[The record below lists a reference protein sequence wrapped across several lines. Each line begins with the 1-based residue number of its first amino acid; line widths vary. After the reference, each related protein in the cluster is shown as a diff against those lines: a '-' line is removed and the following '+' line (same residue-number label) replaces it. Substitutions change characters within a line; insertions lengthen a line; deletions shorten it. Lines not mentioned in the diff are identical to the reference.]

1 MGIVYA
7 TLRSSSGRG
16 MFCAIW
22 KAFSNCNI
30 FRQQSHRSPAIPP
43 GCSDQNRP
51 PSATQPDLETGL
63 CSAFAS
69 ISPPQALHAVPAS
82 GSSLPPQP
90 TMQSSAAQEQQQL
103 NGGTSG
109 SQLIS
114 PSKIKTQVSPAAGA
128 QWCIF
133 QVVSNNFA
141 SH

>member
-7 TLRSSSGRG
+7 TLKSSSGCGIFR
-16 MFCAIW
+16 AIW
-22 KAFSNCNI
+22 KAFSHCNI
-30 FRQQSHRSPAIPP
+30 FRQQSRRSPATRP
-43 GCSDQNRP
+43 GCSDQKSA
-51 PSATQPDLETGL
+51 PSATQPDLEAGI
-63 CSAFAS
+63 CSAFS
-69 ISPPQALHAVPAS
+69 SLSPQVLHAVSAS